1 MINRNNYE
9 EYLLMYIDGELSPA
23 EAKAVEA
30 FLDVNPDLKEE
41 LQLLQQTVLE
51 PEESITFSGKDLLY
65 RKEEGINLSN
75 YQEYFLLY
83 VDEELSST
91 QREAVET
98 FVLKNPQLQD
108 EFTLLKQTVLPK
120 EEIIFVNKEVLY
132 RKEEKR
138 RPVVIS
144 MRWASLAA
152 AVMIGIVAL
161 VWVMNSGNKNN
172 GTDPNS
178 FAGQVKQQKNTNP
191 ETTPSTKPDQTL
203 PADVNGGTTLAA
215 KDQQNLIQ
223 PQKNTKVQQV
233 QQQQAPGQ
241 QIAVVPQPK
250 NEQKAVEPQVPYR
263 ETDPIAY
270 NPTRNETNTGAGDNT
285 KITGVSTPDIATNSF
300 VQPAVYTEELNTDD
314 DKNNNLYVG
323 ALEINTDKVR
333 GFFRKAGRFL
343 SSKVKKEDGD
353 KVQVAN
359 IEVNKLK

>member
-9 EYLLMYIDGELSPA
+9 EYLLMFIDGELSPA

-30 FLDVNPDLKEE
+30 FIQANPDLKDE
-41 LQLLQQTVLE
+41 LELLQQTVLQ

-65 RKEEGINLSN
+65 RKEEGIHLNN

-83 VDEELSST
+83 VDEELNPSEKES
-91 QREAVET
+91 VET
-98 FVLKNPQLQD
+98 FVLKNPELQD

-120 EEIIFVNKEVLY
+120 EAIIFTNKEVLY

-152 AVMIGIVAL
+152 AIMIGIVAL
-161 VWVMNSGNKNN
+161 VWVMNSGNKTN

-178 FAGQVKQQKNTNP
+178 FAGKVEQKKNTA
-191 ETTPSTKPDQTL
+191 TTPLTQPEKAIPVT
-203 PADVNGGTTLAA
+203 ADEGTTLAA
-215 KDQQNLIQ
+215 TDQQKTTQ
-223 PQKNTKVQQV
+223 PNQNIKVQQ
-233 QQQQAPGQ
+233 QPSTGQ
-241 QIAVVPQPK
+241 QIAVTPQPK
-250 NEQKAVEPQVPYR
+250 NEQKAIEPQVPYR
-263 ETDPIAY
+263 EPDPIAY
-270 NPTRNETNTGAGDNT
+270 NPANPVTTGSSTT
-285 KITGVSTPDIATNSF
+285 KITSVSTPEITANNY
-300 VQPAVYTEELNTDD
+300 VQQAVYTEELNTDEE
-314 DKNNNLYVG
+314 KNKNVYVG

-343 SSKVKKEDGD
+343 SSKVKKENGD

>member
-30 FLDVNPDLKEE
+30 FLQANPDLKDE
-41 LQLLQQTVLE
+41 LELLQQTVLQ

-65 RKEEGINLSN
+65 RKEEGIHLNN

-83 VDEELSST
+83 VDEELNTSEKES
-91 QREAVET
+91 VET
-98 FVLKNPQLQD
+98 FVLKNPELQD

-120 EEIIFVNKEVLY
+120 ETIIFINKEVLY

-144 MRWASLAA
+144 IRWASLAA
-152 AVMIGIVAL
+152 AIMIGIVAL
-161 VWVMNSGNKNN
+161 VWVMDSGNKTN

-178 FAGQVKQQKNTNP
+178 FAGKVEQKKNT
-191 ETTPSTKPDQTL
+191 ETTPSTQPEKTL
-203 PADVNGGTTLAA
+203 PVTVDNGTTLAA
-215 KDQQNLIQ
+215 TDQQKTTQ
-223 PQKNTKVQQV
+223 PQQNSKVQQL
-233 QQQQAPGQ
+233 QQQPSPGQ
-241 QIAVVPQPK
+241 QIAVTPQPK

-263 ETDPIAY
+263 EPDPIAY
-270 NPTRNETNTGAGDNT
+270 NPTNKSVTTGSGTT
-285 KITGVSTPDIATNSF
+285 KITSVSTPEVTANNY
-300 VQPAVYTEELNTDD
+300 VQQAVYTEELNTDEE
-314 DKNNNLYVG
+314 KNKNVYVG

-353 KVQVAN
+353 KIQVAN